1 MKHEFCKLFNC
12 FVKVVIRYKITH
24 QKIKSFTSY
33 KNIKGGM
40 KENLNG
46 SCPISYFKLPCS
58 RRLFSHTEHL
68 IM

>member
-1 MKHEFCKLFNC
+1 MLNIFHTYSDEQFSVRFRVTNQ
-12 FVKVVIRYKITH
+12 R
-24 QKIKSFTSY
+24 IKSFCSY
-33 KNIKGGM
+33 QNIKGGM

-46 SCPISYFKLPCS
+46 PCLISYFKLPCS